1 MGCNCKGNNSPKP
14 LDELVGYE
22 LINKGIIN
30 EEILSNNEKELLYR
44 FYNEKF
50 NEQVRFT
57 CGNCWEV
64 FIKDKLKELWIKE
77 SLRRAQ
83 S

>member
-1 MGCNCKGNNSPKP
+1 MGCNCKGNKPQP

-30 EEILSNNEKELLYR
+30 EEVLSTNEKELLYR

-50 NEQVRFT
+50 NEQVLVT

-77 SLRRAQ
+77 SIRRAQ

>member
-1 MGCNCKGNNSPKP
+1 MGCNCKGNKQPQP
-14 LDELVGYE
+14 LDELVGFE

-30 EEILSNNEKELLYR
+30 GEILSTNEKETLYR

-50 NEQVRFT
+50 NEQVLFT

-77 SLRRAQ
+77 SLKRAQ